1 MAVKLKE
8 PQQGRNWFFLPLTQ
22 FVFDPQTGNELLV
35 KLSLYF
41 YKFFLYWGHSVSLEE
56 ATKAAF
62 VMPFIRDWGYD
73 VFDPTE
79 VIPEYTADLP
89 GLKGE
94 KVDYA
99 ICKDGKPIILIEC
112 KSCKENLDQAKHN
125 SQLHRYY
132 HATDSELGILTNGIL
147 YRFYTDTDK
156 DNVMDDRPFFEFNFL
171 NFDDSAVTELKR
183 FSKNN
188 FNPNE
193 LGNIARNLLYTRGI
207 KSVISEQLNNPS
219 PDFVKFFIG
228 QVYSGKATQSVVEK
242 FTELTK
248 TSLKEYINDKITER
262 LKDAINKGT
271 EAAPAPLPVEQSSI
285 EEPLAPSAEE
295 TESFY
300 IVKSILGQVVDTAR
314 IKFKKNKSNFI
325 INIDGKTGKVICRL
339 NFNEKSGKKEIII
352 PDNLDSTKNSTNQI
366 TNLDEIYGVAEFLKS
381 RVRYLTDNSYTAQPE
396 QSEII

>member
-1 MAVKLKE
+1 VAVKLKE

>member
-1 MAVKLKE
+1 MDLIDKLKQL
-8 PQQGRNWFFLPLTQ
+8 QQKIETQ
-22 FVFDPQTGNELLV
+22 KDLLAT
-35 KLSLYF
+35 
-41 YKFFLYWGHSVSLEE
+41 EE

-73 VFDPTE
+73 VFDPIE

-325 INIDGKTGKVICRL
+325 INIDGKTGKIICRL

-352 PDNLDSTKNSTNQI
+352 PENLDSTKNSTNQI
-366 TNLDEIYGVAEFLKS
+366 INLDEIYGVAEFLKS
-381 RVRYLTDNSYTAQPE
+381 RVRYLTNNSYTAQPE